1 MEQARDARRVPGKL
15 PRDGGFRQR
24 RLQGK
29 ERERQ
34 DKQRNHDE
42 RRAHHRGRERSPKV
56 TLPSYK
62 LRAPE
67 ADGPEPKGEAEKL
80 ASPLTFTPLSGP

>member
-1 MEQARDARRVPGKL
+1 MPAVCRGSSRGTAALDKGDFKAK
-15 PRDGGFRQR
+15 RQ
-24 RLQGK
+24 
-29 ERERQ
+29 E
-34 DKQRNHDE
+34 KQRNHDE
-42 RRAHHRGRERSPKV
+42 RRAHRQGRGRSPKAA
-56 TLPSYK
+56 LPSYK